1 MYHCIVFKHSMMQIK
16 ISTKQI
22 LRILLVISWII
33 FAGLGI
39 EAVGFITKTFANLV
53 LPPEQA
59 AKFWRQADLTALYR
73 YNQSHYIT
81 LASLVII
88 TTVLKALMFYF
99 IVRILHSK
107 ELNLSRPFN
116 DVVGRFVIM
125 IAYLALGIG
134 MFSYWG
140 SKFSEEIISK
150 GVAIPDIQALRL
162 GGADVWLF
170 MGVTL
175 LVIAQIFKR
184 GIEIQTEN
192 ELTV

>member
-1 MYHCIVFKHSMMQIK
+1 MEIK

-22 LRILLVISWII
+22 LKILLVLSWII
-33 FAGLGI
+33 FTGLGI
-39 EAVGFITKTFANLV
+39 EAGGFITKTFANLM
-53 LPPEQA
+53 LPPEEA

-73 YNQSHYIT
+73 HNQSHYVM
-81 LASLVII
+81 LASIVII

-99 IVRILHSK
+99 IVSILHNK
-107 ELNLSRPFN
+107 KHHLKPFN
-116 DVVGRFVIM
+116 DVVRRFVLI

-134 MFSYWG
+134 IFSFWG
-140 SKFSEEIISK
+140 SKFSGQLVSQ
-150 GVAIPDIQALRL
+150 GVAIPDTQELRL

-170 MGVTL
+170 MGVIL
-175 LVIAQIFKR
+175 FVIVQIFKR

>member
-1 MYHCIVFKHSMMQIK
+1 LLFPFKLIK
-16 ISTKQI
+16 MEIRISTKQI
-22 LRILLVISWII
+22 LRILLVLSWII

-39 EAVGFITKTFANLV
+39 EAGGFITKTFANLV
-53 LPPEQA
+53 LPPEDA

-73 YNQSHYIT
+73 HNQSQYVM
-81 LASLVII
+81 LASIVII

-107 ELNLSRPFN
+107 ELNLSKPFN
-116 DVVGRFVIM
+116 NVVRRFLLI

-134 MFSYWG
+134 IFSLWG
-140 SKFSEEIISK
+140 SKFSGQLISQ
-150 GVAIPDIQALRL
+150 GVAIPDIQQLRL

-170 MGVTL
+170 MAVIL
-175 LVIAQIFKR
+175 FVIAQIFKR
-184 GIEIQTEN
+184 GIEIQSEN